1 MNRGLSVR
9 QQRILD
15 FIDEFMEEA
24 GWRHVRRVDGSQF
37 FRPVLIGTK

>member
-1 MNRGLSVR
+1 MISLGDYDTSEVG
-9 QQRILD
+9 
-15 FIDEFMEEA
+15 EFMEEA